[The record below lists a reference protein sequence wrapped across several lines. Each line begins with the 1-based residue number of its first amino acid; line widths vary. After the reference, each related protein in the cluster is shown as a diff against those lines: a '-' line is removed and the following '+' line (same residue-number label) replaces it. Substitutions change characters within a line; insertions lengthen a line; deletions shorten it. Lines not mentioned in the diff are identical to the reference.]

1 MTHSKSTDNFALY
14 QSCELVTPDNP
25 VFLDELPHKLD
36 ELDNLDEDEIIKLA
50 TPHIQASVKTAPLT
64 VGDFLQ
70 GITQLATIGV
80 LEVTEIIESLHSE
93 LVLRPLGRFNEDHLN
108 RWQRGITRQFYNGMR
123 YLVQHVGSGVTNTN
137 ARLSRKALKQYNDKV
152 LPDSLKQVVNV
163 INGMIGDHLVT
174 NNNALA
180 VPMMIYD
187 RYGQPQS
194 KKLSGRVVLLC
205 QGLCLSYLSW
215 HPCEADSLGEN
226 IALAQPETTVLYLDY
241 NTGKRI
247 SQNGRQLSRKLQQLV
262 DNNPDITQ
270 IDLVGYSMG
279 GLVSRS
285 ALFYAEQDRLDWINR
300 VGNLITL
307 GTPHQ
312 GAVLERIS
320 YYVLHIIGE
329 FPFAASL
336 SKMGNIRST
345 GIIDLRH
352 GCIRDEDWQYLKQR
366 DVLPDEFR
374 HPTKL
379 PNHIRTYL
387 IAGTIV
393 EGIYDSKASNLVG
406 DGLVTIDS
414 ALGEASESHALYVP
428 EGRKAIFYGVNHF
441 NLQYDKRVHT
451 QVIRWLNDN
460 GRNESA
466 LKPRIESFVENDIGV
481 EV

>member
-1 MTHSKSTDNFALY
+1 MTDCKSKDSSPLYDNH
-14 QSCELVTPDNP
+14 ELVTANP
-25 VFLDELPHKLD
+25 PIFLDELPQKLEVLDSLD
-36 ELDNLDEDEIIKLA
+36 EEELIKLA
-50 TPHIQASVKTAPLT
+50 TPYMQASVKTEPLT

-70 GITQLATIGV
+70 GMTQLATIGV
-80 LEVTEIIESLHSE
+80 LEITEIVESLHSE
-93 LVLRPLGRFNEDHLN
+93 LLLRPLGRFNEHHLN
-108 RWQRGITRQFYNGMR
+108 RWQSGITRQLYNGMR
-123 YLVQHVGSGVTNTN
+123 YLVQHVGSGVTQTN
-137 ARLSRKALKQYNDKV
+137 VKLSRKALRHYHDKL
-152 LPDSLKQVVNV
+152 LPDRLKQVVNV

-194 KKLSGRVVLLC
+194 KKLSGRVILLC

-241 NTGKRI
+241 NSGKRI
-247 SQNGRQLSRKLQQLV
+247 SQNGRQLSRRLQQLV
-262 DNNPDITQ
+262 DDNPDITQ

-312 GAVLERIS
+312 GAMLERIG
-320 YYVLHIIGE
+320 YYILDIIGK

-336 SKMGNIRST
+336 SKMGNIRSA

-352 GCIRDEDWQYLKQR
+352 GSIRDEDWRYLKQR
-366 DVLPDEFR
+366 DVLPEEFR

-379 PNHIRTYL
+379 PHHIRTYL

-406 DGLVTIDS
+406 DGLVTVES
-414 ALGEASESHALYVP
+414 ALGEANESHTLYVP
-428 EGRKAIFYGVNHF
+428 EGRKAIFYGVNHY
-441 NLQYDKRVHT
+441 NLQYDRRVQA
-451 QVIRWLNDN
+451 QVIQWLKDN
-460 GRNESA
+460 GRSDSA
-466 LKPRIESFVENDIGV
+466 LKPRIQSFVENDIAV

>member
-1 MTHSKSTDNFALY
+1 MTHSKSTDNFAFY
-14 QSCELVTPDNP
+14 ERSEPSTPYKA
-25 VFLDELPHKLD
+25 VFLDELHHELD
-36 ELDNLDEDEIIKLA
+36 ALDNLDVDEIIKLA
-50 TPHIQASVKTAPLT
+50 TPYMQASVKTAPLT

-70 GITQLATIGV
+70 GMTQLATIGV

-93 LVLRPLGRFNEDHLN
+93 LLLRPLGRFNEDNLN

-123 YLVQHVGSGVTNTN
+123 YLVEHVGSGVTHTN
-137 ARLSRKALKQYNDKV
+137 VKLSQKTLRQYNDKL
-152 LPDSLKQVVNV
+152 LPNRLKQVVNV

-180 VPMMIYD
+180 VPMMLYD
-187 RYGQPQS
+187 RYGQPLS
-194 KKLSGRVVLLC
+194 KKLSGRVIILC

-241 NTGKRI
+241 NSGKRI
-247 SQNGRQLSRKLQQLV
+247 SQNGRQLSYKLQQLV

-285 ALFYAEQDRLDWINR
+285 ALFYGQQNRLDWIDR

-307 GTPHQ
+307 GSPHQ

-320 YYVLHIIGE
+320 YYVLHIISK

-336 SKMGNIRST
+336 SKMGNIRSA

-352 GCIRDEDWQYLKQR
+352 GSIRDEDWQYLKQR
-366 DVLPDEFR
+366 DVLPEEFR
-374 HPTKL
+374 HPAEL

-387 IAGTIV
+387 VAGTIV
-393 EGIYDSKASNLVG
+393 EGIYDSKASSLVG
-406 DGLVTIDS
+406 DGLVTVDS
-414 ALGEASESHALYVP
+414 ALAEADESHALYVP
-428 EGRKAIFYGVNHF
+428 EGRKAIFYGVNHL
-441 NLQYDKRVHT
+441 NLQYDKRVHA
-451 QVIRWLNDN
+451 QVIQWLNDN
-460 GRNESA
+460 GRSDSE
-466 LKPRIESFVENDIGV
+466 LKPRIQSFFENDIGV